1 MTVLRQP
8 AVAITFG
15 RSREA
20 LEPFFLMLKSAPW
33 SHATWFASFTSA
45 GAAGKSVAQIGAG
58 KASSRSEWTSPLPTE
73 IKSLIKTVEGRWRPH
88 FFDSHIHWTSRKLSH
103 RYPMNIVSKIA
114 VTDGPSTLSSTPGSP
129 PYAIGLRTLP
139 RPLHG
144 QDRPRRNQCASLA
157 RRVSEIIETQTGKP
171 LSRTSRQATINQSL
185 PSDLGIRWLE
195 SNQIIGCPAGV
206 LKSLEQTFLE
216 WAGTSRR
223 RANSPRLVRL
233 HRPCDHILRDPAE
246 RFIER
251 RNGLIRCDRRKFL
264 AFLE

>member
-1 MTVLRQP
+1 MRTRTTRGRHHFRTVQGRFGAILSDAQER
-8 AVAITFG
+8 ALVARNLVRELHFG
-15 RSREA
+15 RRRGKERRA
-20 LEPFFLMLKSAPW
+20 DRRRKGKLKVGVDVP
-33 SHATWFASFTSA
+33 
-45 GAAGKSVAQIGAG
+45 Q
-58 KASSRSEWTSPLPTE
+58 PTE

-129 PYAIGLRTLP
+129 RYAIGLRTLP
-139 RPLHG
+139 RPLDG
-144 QDRPRRNQCASLA
+144 QDRPRRKQCASLA

-185 PSDLGIRWLE
+185 PSDLGIRWLG

-206 LKSLEQTFLE
+206 LKTLEQTFLE

-251 RNGLIRCDRRKFL
+251 RNGLSRCDRRKFL